1 MIEKLR
7 IMAGSVRLGSLL
19 VPLGGTQVVLG
30 VVGVHPHRPTAEG
43 AASAGKVTGRATG
56 ATSPTPEGCFVANI
70 KSQIKRI
77 ATNEKARLRNKAVRS
92 SLKTSVRRFRE
103 AAAAGDAAQATEAL
117 RVASRQL
124 DKAASKGVIHQNQA
138 ANRKSAMAKR
148 VSSL

>member
-1 MIEKLR
+1 
-7 IMAGSVRLGSLL
+7 
-19 VPLGGTQVVLG
+19 VVL
-30 VVGVHPHRPTAEG
+30 
-43 AASAGKVTGRATG
+43 SADGI
-56 ATSPTPEGCFVANI
+56 PDLEGCFVANI

-103 AAAAGDAAQATEAL
+103 AAAAGDATKATEAL
-117 RVASRQL
+117 QVASRQL

-148 VSSL
+148 VASL